1 MNNLVSIIILT
12 YNNFNYLFECL
23 ESVYTQSYNNIQL
36 IISDDSSINFPKTL
50 IENNIIDK
58 SGNNIVKYC
67 ILQNDVNLGTVQ
79 NLNNAL
85 EFAEGDYII
94 PLASDDVFFDNQVVA
109 NFVDSFK
116 SIDNDV
122 LIITS
127 QVENFDQNLH
137 EHISFSISDRQKLLL
152 LNQQDLFYEL
162 AKNCFIPS
170 GGTAYRKEY
179 FNKYGKFDERYRLIE
194 DWPTFLKISKK
205 GERISFSDFISVKHR
220 SGGVSNIKKN
230 NSTSRIYHEDLIKT
244 MDLEIIPYIHLLS
257 RYERRYIKKLCID
270 KKNIYKFRYEFKCYD
285 FARKIKFVT
294 INYFFFPLLVRKLFR
309 RFNINE

>member
-36 IISDDSSINFPKTL
+36 IISDDSSIDFPKTL

-67 ILQNDVNLGTVQ
+67 ILQNDVNLGTVR

-244 MDLEIIPYIHLLS
+244 MDYEIMPYLNLI
-257 RYERRYIKKLCID
+257 ERKQRNQIRKLCLD
-270 KKNIYKFRYEFKCYD
+270 KKTIYKLRFEFQ
-285 FARKIKFVT
+285 
-294 INYFFFPLLVRKLFR
+294 NYNIRNKSIFILSNFFFLPAIFR
-309 RFNINE
+309 RLTRRLI